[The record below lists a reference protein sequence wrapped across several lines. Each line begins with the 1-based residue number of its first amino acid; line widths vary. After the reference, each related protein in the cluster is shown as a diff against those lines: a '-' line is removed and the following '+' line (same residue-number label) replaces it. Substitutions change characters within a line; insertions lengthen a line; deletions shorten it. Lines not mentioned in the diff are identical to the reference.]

1 MFARMASAITTNAV
15 VSELTEGVKA
25 ALLNLLTDED
35 PAVHQ
40 AVRARIVACGP
51 TARVW
56 LQPHALSPDALMRRR
71 VAEILHHLARQ
82 EADTAFLD
90 FCLRHRDDGDLEDG
104 VWLLARTRYPEI
116 NPDAYRAL
124 LDSYAA
130 DIRERLGTEV
140 RSIGALAVVNDHLF
154 NELGFRGNEKDY
166 YDPENSYFNR
176 VLDRRTGNPISL
188 CTLYWLVARRLR
200 LPVVGVGM
208 PRHFLCRYQT
218 ATDTVYVDAFNRGK
232 LLTRADCI
240 RFLHQIGQG
249 IQESHLGPVTA
260 AQTLSRMCA
269 NLQQIYHELGHRD
282 EATAVRRY
290 YLALNKS

>member
-1 MFARMASAITTNAV
+1 MAATTA
-15 VSELTEGVKA
+15 SPAAGELTEGQKA

-35 PAVHQ
+35 PTVHQ
-40 AVRARIVACGP
+40 AVRARILACGP
-51 TARVW
+51 AARAW
-56 LQPHALSPDALMRRR
+56 LQPHALSPDPLMRRR
-71 VAEILHHLARQ
+71 VAEIVHHLARQ
-82 EADTAFLD
+82 ETDTDFLT
-90 FCLRHRDDGDLEDG
+90 FCLSHREDGDLEDG

-116 NPDAYRAL
+116 NSAAYRAL

-130 DIRERLGTEV
+130 DIRERLGSEV

-154 NELGFRGNEKDY
+154 SNLGFRGNEKNF

-240 RFLHQIGQG
+240 RFLHQIGQDV
-249 IQESHLGPVTA
+249 QESHLGPVTA
-260 AQTLSRMCA
+260 AQTLARMCA
-269 NLQQIYHELGHRD
+269 NLQQTYHELGHQD
-282 EATAVRRY
+282 ESTQVQRYLVALTKAQPTA
-290 YLALNKS
+290 

>member
-1 MFARMASAITTNAV
+1 MASVTTSEV
-15 VSELTEGVKA
+15 VSELTEGQKA
-25 ALLNLLTDED
+25 ALLNLLSDED

-51 TARVW
+51 AARAW
-56 LQPHALSPDALMRRR
+56 LQPHALSPDTLMRRR

-82 EADTAFLD
+82 EADTAFLN
-90 FCLRHRDDGDLEDG
+90 FCLRHREDGDLEDG

-124 LDSYAA
+124 LDNYAA

-176 VLDRRTGNPISL
+176 VLDRRIGNPISL

-249 IQESHLGPVTA
+249 VQESHLGPVTA
-260 AQTLSRMCA
+260 GQTLSRMCA
-269 NLQQIYHELGHRD
+269 NLQQIYHELGHHD
-282 EATAVRRY
+282 EATAARRY
-290 YLALNKS
+290 YVALNKG